1 VNHQQHRAGQ
11 NLRVSDIVYVLNQRG
26 QPLMP
31 CRHKK
36 AKQLLKSQ
44 EANVVKRLPFTIQ
57 LTRATGEVKQT
68 ISFGIDTG
76 YGNIGFSAASEKQEL
91 MSGTLKLDSKT
102 KDRLDERRMYRRGRR
117 NKLWYRQPR
126 WKNRTK
132 PEGWLPPSIQR
143 KYDTHLNLINKIKQI
158 LPISKVILEIAKF
171 DIQKIENPNI
181 EGTGYQQ
188 GNLYDYQ
195 NIRSY
200 LMSREKGK
208 CQFCGKDFKGQSSH
222 IHHIKP
228 RSQGGNNRPNNL
240 SILHE
245 KCHDELHKKHL
256 EKKLKSNSKDYKHST
271 FMSIINKKFWKDI
284 PDLQVTY
291 GNITFVNR
299 NAINLEK
306 THYNDAFII
315 AGGSS
320 QKRVKPFEIIQ
331 KHRNNR
337 VLQLNRNGFKPS
349 IKKVRYKYQPKDLVW
364 INNKQYI
371 VKGTHSYGKRI
382 KVENKVEVFDF
393 PVRKIEK
400 HFASKSLV
408 WQNSSQS

>member
-1 VNHQQHRAGQ
+1 
-11 NLRVSDIVYVLNQRG
+11 
-26 QPLMP
+26 
-31 CRHKK
+31 
-36 AKQLLKSQ
+36 
-44 EANVVKRLPFTIQ
+44 
-57 LTRATGEVKQT
+57 
-68 ISFGIDTG
+68 
-76 YGNIGFSAASEKQEL
+76 
-91 MSGTLKLDSKT
+91 
-102 KDRLDERRMYRRGRR
+102 MYRRGRR

-299 NAINLEK
+299 NAVNLEK